1 MQYKNFE
8 LHIIIDFLSGMTL
21 SGRASLGRS
30 AFKKAL
36 VDKQN
41 EYSEEQIEVVDE
53 FEAWIDRD
61 KGQFDDSNPELK
73 QSNLDLGNKHV
84 DITVDSPFLDD
95 FITAL
100 ESYDESLTGTDAD
113 VYAKLYGDLVKGGEE

>member
-36 VDKQN
+36 ADKQN

-53 FEAWIDRD
+53 FEAWVDRD

-100 ESYDESLTGTDAD
+100 ESYDEGLTGAHAD
-113 VYAKLYGDLVKGGEE
+113 VYAKLYEDLVKGDEE

>member
-30 AFKKAL
+30 AFKKTL

-53 FEAWIDRD
+53 FEAWINRD
-61 KGQFDDSNPELK
+61 KGQFDDSDPELK
-73 QSNLDLGNKHV
+73 QSNLDLGNK
-84 DITVDSPFLDD
+84 DIDVTVDSPFLDD

-100 ESYDESLTGTDAD
+100 ENYDESLTGSDAD
-113 VYAKLYGDLVKGGEE
+113 VYAKLYEDLVKGDEK